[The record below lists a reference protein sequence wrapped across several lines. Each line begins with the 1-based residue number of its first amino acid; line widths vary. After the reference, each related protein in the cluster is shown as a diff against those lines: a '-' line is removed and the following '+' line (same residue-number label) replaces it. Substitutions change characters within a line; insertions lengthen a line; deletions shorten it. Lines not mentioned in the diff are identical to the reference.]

1 MKQPNNT
8 PPNFPQGF
16 YGKLLS
22 QSRFGDFK
30 LSETGYT
37 AGQELPKHSH
47 ALSYLCMTVRGR
59 YCETSERTTQ
69 QCAPLTLAFH
79 PAGAEHRVYF
89 DSGEARLF
97 NVEVEEQWMKRLRE
111 CQMGMDHPVYYRGGP
126 PSWLAFRLY
135 KEYKSMD
142 TLSAL
147 MMEGLLLEIM
157 VEASRSSV
165 KEMKSKPPDWLTKAR
180 DLLHDSFVQS
190 LSLKQIATS
199 AGVHPVHLAV
209 RFRKHYGSTIGDYV
223 RKLRIDFACS
233 QLVETDQPLIEI
245 ALAAGFCDQSHFSRT
260 FKQITG
266 VSPSEYRFAFRK
278 N

>member
-1 MKQPNNT
+1 MRQ
-8 PPNFPQGF
+8 NFPQGF

-22 QSRFGDFK
+22 ESRFAAFK

-37 AGQELPKHSH
+37 PGQELPKHSH
-47 ALSYLCMTVRGR
+47 ALSYLCMTVHGR
-59 YCETSERTTQ
+59 YSETSERTTQ

-89 DSGEARLF
+89 NSGEARLF

-111 CQMGMDHPVYYRGGP
+111 CQMGMDHPVNHRGGP

-135 KEYKSMD
+135 KEYKRMD
-142 TLSAL
+142 TLSEL

-157 VEASRSSV
+157 VESSRCSYQELKLRAPV
-165 KEMKSKPPDWLTKAR
+165 WLTKAR
-180 DLLHDSFVQS
+180 DLLHDCFAQN
-190 LSLKQIATS
+190 LSLKQIAAS
-199 AGVHPVHLAV
+199 VDVHPVHLAV

-233 QLVETDQPLIEI
+233 RLVETDQSLIEI
-245 ALAAGFCDQSHFSRT
+245 AMAAGFCDQSHFSRT
-260 FKQITG
+260 FKQIAG
-266 VSPSEYRFAFRK
+266 VSPSEYRLAFRK

>member
-1 MKQPNNT
+1 MKQ
-8 PPNFPQGF
+8 NFQSGFQRGF
-16 YGKLLS
+16 YGQLLS

-59 YCETSERTTQ
+59 YSETSERTTQ

-89 DSGEARLF
+89 DTGEARLF

-111 CQMGMDHPVYYRGGP
+111 GRMGMDHPVYHRGGT

-142 TLSAL
+142 PLSEL

-157 VEASRSSV
+157 VETSRCSTP
-165 KEMKSKPPDWLTKAR
+165 EMKLRAPGWLIKAR
-180 DLLHDSFVQS
+180 DLLHDSFCEN
-190 LSLKQIATS
+190 LSLAKIAKS
-199 AGVHPVHLAV
+199 VDVHPVHLAV
-209 RFRKHYGSTIGDYV
+209 SFRRHYGSTIGDYV

-233 QLVETDQPLIEI
+233 RLVETDHSLIEI
-245 ALAAGFCDQSHFSRT
+245 AMAAGFCDQSHFSRT
-260 FKQITG
+260 FKQIIG
-266 VSPSEYRFAFRK
+266 VSPSEYRLAFRK